1 MKNKDKYR
9 ERIIE
14 IAMNGDTIA
23 VTKDGMVGSCYKT
36 KCGNCIFTTEKTCRS
51 GRKKWMEQEAEI
63 LDETEKTYLRSVIK
77 PFIAR
82 VLYIRKNEL
91 ASNDLKPKA
100 QFIAIVYNE
109 IKYLVPE
116 SYDQGEILLPSF
128 AIGTMYKGMEV
139 GHKYTVEELGL

>member
-36 KCGNCIFTTEKTCRS
+36 QCHNCIFTTEKTCRS

-77 PFIAR
+77 PFIER
-82 VLYIRKNEL
+82 VVYIRKNNL
-91 ASNDLKPKA
+91 TPKA